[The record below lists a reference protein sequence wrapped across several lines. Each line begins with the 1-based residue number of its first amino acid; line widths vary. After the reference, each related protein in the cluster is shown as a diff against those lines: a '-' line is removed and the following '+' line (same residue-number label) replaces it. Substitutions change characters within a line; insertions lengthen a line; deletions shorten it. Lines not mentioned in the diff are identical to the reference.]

1 MDTPGHAD
9 FGGEVERI
17 MNMVDG
23 VLLLVDAVE
32 GPMPQTR
39 FVLRQAL
46 EKGLKA
52 IVVVN
57 KVDRPASRPDHV
69 VNGTFDLFI
78 DLGANDDQA
87 EFPVVYT
94 IGLDGRA
101 GLEADE
107 LSPDLE
113 PLFDAILKYLPPP
126 LVRHGRP
133 DPAAGDHA

>member
-1 MDTPGHAD
+1 
-9 FGGEVERI
+9 

-52 IVVVN
+52 IVVIN
-57 KVDRPASRPDHV
+57 KVDRTASRPDFV

-78 DLGANDDQA
+78 DLGASDEQA
-87 EFPVVYT
+87 EFPVIYT
-94 IGLDGRA
+94 VGLDGRA
-101 GLEADE
+101 GLNPDD
-107 LSPDLE
+107 LSPTLE
-113 PLFDAILKYLPPP
+113 PLFEAILQHLPPP
-126 LVRHGRP
+126 LVDMDGPTQLLVTTLEYLSLIHI
-133 DPAAGDHA
+133 